1 MLFKHAIVKEFI
13 FQDLTEEFSHILPM
27 DQPQFVVFLKN
38 ITLKNLITT
47 ITLNK
52 SINHM
57 DFNIIFMISKVK
69 NKKIQI
75 IIHKKRKLM
84 TIMMVLIKD
93 NKEKLI
99 MNHKFIKMRMILL
112 FKMIMQN
119 LKKKMKSTDY
129 KKKPNK

>member
-1 MLFKHAIVKEFI
+1 
-13 FQDLTEEFSHILPM
+13 
-27 DQPQFVVFLKN
+27 
-38 ITLKNLITT
+38 
-47 ITLNK
+47 
-52 SINHM
+52 M

-112 FKMIMQN
+112 FKMIM
-119 LKKKMKSTDY
+119 
-129 KKKPNK
+129 